1 MKLNVFQYAAL
12 AEMNWKANLS
22 DMNPY
27 EPKYTFYHDFA
38 IAEFCEVYMGEKNA
52 IRKTYK
58 DVIKGW
64 GKNIK
69 ALTEII
75 MVLNHKLWAFYQK
88 VDSRYLGVDDAK
100 AMELSKLYDEL
111 WRAAQ
116 EVLYKNF
123 EGNDEAMSYYYRV
136 TD

>member
-1 MKLNVFQYAAL
+1 MNIFQYAAL
-12 AEMNWKANLS
+12 AEAGWKANLS
-22 DMNPY
+22 DMSPY
-27 EPKYTFYHDFA
+27 TPKYTFYHDFA
-38 IAEFCEVYMGEKNA
+38 IAEFCEVYMKEKNA
-52 IRKTYK
+52 IRKTYNE
-58 DVIKGW
+58 VINAW

-88 VDSRYLGVDDAK
+88 VDSHYLGVDDAK
-100 AMELSKLYDEL
+100 AMEFSRLYDTL
-111 WRAAQ
+111 WKEAQ

-123 EGNDEAMSYYYRV
+123 EGNDEAMSYYYDI

>member
-1 MKLNVFQYAAL
+1 MNIFQYAAL
-12 AEMNWKANLS
+12 AEANWKANLS

-27 EPKYTFYHDFA
+27 TPKYTFYHDFA
-38 IAEFCEVYMGEKNA
+38 IAEFCEVYMKEKNA
-52 IRKTYK
+52 IRKTYNE
-58 DVIKGW
+58 VINAW

-88 VDSRYLGVDDAK
+88 VDSHYLGVDDAK
-100 AMELSKLYDEL
+100 AMEFSRLYDTL
-111 WRAAQ
+111 WKEAQ

-123 EGNDEAMSYYYRV
+123 EGNDEAMSYYYDI